1 MSAADLV
8 PLLVIGLGISVV
20 LWVYGD
26 AKRHA
31 EVGNPVVRRVG
42 NHTVDT
48 PAAWAVGCLVLS
60 IIFIPLY
67 ITSRA

>member
-1 MSAADLV
+1 MSAAELV
-8 PLLVIGLGISVV
+8 PPLVIGLGIWVV

-31 EVGNPVVRRVG
+31 EVGNPVVARVG
-42 NHTVDT
+42 NLTVDT
-48 PAAWAVGCLVLS
+48 PAAWAAGCLVLS

-67 ITSRA
+67 ITRRA